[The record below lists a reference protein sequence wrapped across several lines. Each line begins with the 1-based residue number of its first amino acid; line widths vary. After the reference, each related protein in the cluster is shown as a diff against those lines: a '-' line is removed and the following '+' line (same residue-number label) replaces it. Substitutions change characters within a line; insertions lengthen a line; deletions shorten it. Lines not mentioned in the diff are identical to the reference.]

1 MKNIGVIMAGG
12 GGTRF
17 WPLSRVGMPKQVLNI
32 TGGDTMINLTISRC
46 EGLIEERDTF
56 IVTNAKQKDVLK
68 KVLKEGVPGE
78 NILLEPH
85 ARNTAPCILLAA
97 LKLRSIYGDGVMA
110 VFSSDHYISDEA
122 GFRRVFQSA
131 IEAATER
138 DKLVTIGITPSF
150 ASTGYGYIEYDMD
163 SGRGGIYEVT
173 RFVEKPD
180 REKAEDYLRSGNYLW
195 NSGMFVWKI
204 STIISQFERFL
215 PRIYEQMLPYAEAM
229 GTAEEDDALKEAYE
243 NIQPISIDYGIMERS
258 NEVLVIPGDFGW
270 NDVGSWDALANVFPP
285 DQSGNVVKAD
295 YLGIDTKGCVIYGQE
310 EFVATIGLSD
320 MIVVHTSDALLVCP
334 KDRAHDVKKIVEA
347 LRKEGREDLL

>member
-32 TGGDTMINLTISRC
+32 MGGDTMINLTISRC
-46 EGLIEERDTF
+46 EGLIEEKDTF
-56 IVTNAKQKDVLK
+56 IVTNARQKDVLN
-68 KVLKEGVPGE
+68 KVLKEGVPSE

-110 VFSSDHYISDEA
+110 VFSSDHYISDEP
-122 GFRRVFQSA
+122 GFRRVF
-131 IEAATER
+131 EAAIDAAVAR

-163 SGRGGIYEVT
+163 SGQSGVYEAT

-180 REKAEDYLRSGNYLW
+180 REKAEGYLRSGNYLW

-215 PRIYEQMLPYAEAM
+215 PRIYEQMQRYASAM
-229 GTAEEDDALKEAYE
+229 GTGDEDTALREAYE
-243 NIQPISIDYGIMERS
+243 SIQPISIDYGIMERS

-285 DQSGNVVKAD
+285 DASGNVVKAD
-295 YLGIDTKGCVIYGQE
+295 YLGIDTRGCVIYGQD
-310 EFVATIGLSD
+310 EFVATIGLTD